1 MNKNNNENASKA
13 EYASAEDL
21 LYRHRT
27 ATNEA
32 TLISEIPKQSMRK
45 ILSLHPVKKNR
56 QFLSWVMNFVKS
68 KDFFPKVNLAIVW
81 PQLFQ

>member
-1 MNKNNNENASKA
+1 MNKNNNENASRA
-13 EYASAEDL
+13 EYASVEDP

-32 TLISEIPKQSMRK
+32 TLISGIPKQSMRK
-45 ILSLHPVKKNR
+45 ILTLHLVKKNR

-68 KDFFPKVNLAIVW
+68 KHFLRRVNLAIVC
-81 PQLFQ
+81 PQLF

>member
-32 TLISEIPKQSMRK
+32 PLISEIPKQSMRK